1 MKLTSNHQSIF
12 REEPE
17 KKSFPWGKVIYLSI
31 LAIIIIA
38 LFSWGWT
45 KVWYIKAPGLV
56 QAREFLVQ
64 STETGRIKTILVHV
78 GDHVTSD
85 MDLVRLNV
93 TKRGQD
99 QWNSQEL
106 YQIKESLAKIGG
118 QADVAAKELSLKRKL
133 AANLAME
140 RMRTKRL
147 YDQRVIKYSD
157 YKKIDLD
164 YQNLQAEVDRLKV
177 LVKVL
182 NSEKDTLADIYRQ
195 YLYPR
200 GNVFTSIHSVTPGVV
215 ISRERQPGDV
225 VLAGQPILTLIDPN
239 DIFIK
244 AFIDEKFLS
253 DINLG
258 ESATLIFKNGAIYHG
273 KVVKLYPASDPLP
286 PEYQKYYMT
295 RQNAI
300 VAEIKPNHIDS
311 KEMKYG
317 MVVKV
322 KFSKNLLNFLH

>member
-1 MKLTSNHQSIF
+1 MKLTKNHQSIF

-38 LFSWGWT
+38 LISWGWT
-45 KVWYIKAPGLV
+45 KIWYIEAPGLV

-64 STETGRIKTILVHV
+64 STETGRIQTIQVHI
-78 GDHVTSD
+78 GDHVTPD

-106 YQIKESLAKIGG
+106 YQIKESLAKIEG
-118 QADVAAKELSLKRKL
+118 QADVAAKELSVKRNL
-133 AANLAME
+133 AANLARE

-147 YDQRVIKYSD
+147 FEQRVIKYSD
-157 YKKIDLD
+157 YKKLDLEF
-164 YQNLQAEVDRLKV
+164 QNLQAEVDRLRV
-177 LVKVL
+177 LVNVL
-182 NSEKDTLADIYRQ
+182 NSEKDTLAGIYRQ

-200 GNVFTSIHSVTPGVV
+200 GNVFTSIHSVSPGVV
-215 ISRERQPGDV
+215 ISRDRQPGDV
-225 VLAGQPILTLIDPN
+225 VLPGQPILTLIDPN

-253 DINLG
+253 DITLG
-258 ESATLIFKNGAIYHG
+258 ESATLIFRNGKIYHG
-273 KVVKLYPASDPLP
+273 KVIRLYPASDPLP

-300 VAEIKPNHIDS
+300 VAEIKPDHMNP

-322 KFSKNLLNFLH
+322 KFSNKLLGFLH